1 MTAPLE
7 TVVPASGLVIIA
19 DLEFTSWKGAQESGW
34 SGPGQF
40 REIVQ
45 IGAVR
50 VDAGEGFAERANFST
65 LVRPTINPELSDYF
79 TALTGITNDAVAR
92 DGVSLE
98 IALAGFADFADA
110 DVILSHGRD
119 DLVIAKD
126 CALKDLQNPIAGA
139 DWRDLNP
146 GLRAITGQKLPSS
159 ALPAQ
164 FGLDAAGSAHDAL
177 DAARA
182 LARVLA
188 HLRTED
194 LF

>member
-1 MTAPLE
+1 MIE
-7 TVVPASGLVIIA
+7 TLKNVVPASGMMIIA
-19 DLEFTSWKGAQESGW
+19 DLEFTSWEGAQESGW
-34 SGPGQF
+34 SAPGQF

-50 VDAGEGFAERANFST
+50 VDADDGFAERASFSV

-79 TALTGITNDAVAR
+79 TALTGITNDALAR

-98 IALAGFADFADA
+98 IALAGFADFAGA

-119 DLVIAKD
+119 DLVVARD
-126 CALKDLQNPIAGA
+126 CALKDMRNPIAGA

-146 GLRAITGQKLPSS
+146 GLHAMTGQKLPSS

-164 FGLDAAGSAHDAL
+164 FGLALAGSAHDAL
-177 DAARA
+177 ADSRA
-182 LARVLA
+182 LAMVLA
-188 HLRTED
+188 HLKTEGR
-194 LF
+194 F